1 MQFTTDSNI
10 LHLQHKQLKYQ
21 LQKANN
27 ILNHIP
33 LFRQVNPSKQPGG
46 SLREGAPVKVNP
58 HQIQLL
64 KRETHTH
71 PPLPSPLIITCIPH
85 PHPTPPSYPTPSYN
99 LKTRKQEQRDW
110 THTKQAVVRTSE
122 SRITDTAQLEE
133 RKDREWQCRN
143 GEDDFD
149 CDYDFAVRWLIRL
162 GLNLT
167 DMKWKWMPDL
177 MTWYHECV
185 LRNEKI

>member
-1 MQFTTDSNI
+1 MRIAKLMAIALQSYWEKSKPAFCGAVKKCMLLSSQKFTSWN
-10 LHLQHKQLKYQ
+10 
-21 LQKANN
+21 
-27 ILNHIP
+27 
-33 LFRQVNPSKQPGG
+33 LFVFY
-46 SLREGAPVKVNP
+46 
-58 HQIQLL
+58 
-64 KRETHTH
+64 T
-71 PPLPSPLIITCIPH
+71 PSPLIITYIPH

>member
-64 KRETHTH
+64 KRET
-71 PPLPSPLIITCIPH
+71 PPPPLSLPSPLIITCIPH
-85 PHPTPPSYPTPSYN
+85 PHPTPPSYLTPSYN
-99 LKTRKQEQRDW
+99 LKTRKQEQRDRDR
-110 THTKQAVVRTSE
+110 THTKQAVVRTSD
-122 SRITDTAQLEE
+122 SRISDTAQLEE
-133 RKDREWQCRN
+133 RKDRE
-143 GEDDFD
+143 
-149 CDYDFAVRWLIRL
+149 
-162 GLNLT
+162 
-167 DMKWKWMPDL
+167 
-177 MTWYHECV
+177 
-185 LRNEKI
+185 

>member
-1 MQFTTDSNI
+1 MYKLRKSIFSAQRINLFLIFLDRRMQFTTDSNI

-64 KRETHTH
+64 KRETH
-71 PPLPSPLIITCIPH
+71 PPSPLPPHHNMHPPPPSHPTLIPH
-85 PHPTPPSYPTPSYN
+85 SFLQPEN
-99 LKTRKQEQRDW
+99 KK
-110 THTKQAVVRTSE
+110 ART
-122 SRITDTAQLEE
+122 T
-133 RKDREWQCRN
+133 
-143 GEDDFD
+143 
-149 CDYDFAVRWLIRL
+149 
-162 GLNLT
+162 
-167 DMKWKWMPDL
+167 
-177 MTWYHECV
+177 
-185 LRNEKI
+185 

>member
-64 KRETHTH
+64 KRET
-71 PPLPSPLIITCIPH
+71 PPPPPFPSPLIITCIPH

-122 SRITDTAQLEE
+122 SRISDTAQLEE
-133 RKDREWQCRN
+133 RKTESDSVGMEKM
-143 GEDDFD
+143 
-149 CDYDFAVRWLIRL
+149 I
-162 GLNLT
+162 LT
-167 DMKWKWMPDL
+167 VT
-177 MTWYHECV
+177 MT
-185 LRNEKI
+185 LQ